1 LTRLKYRKGVSTGVA
16 VLAVFFGIIAGAVAL
31 GAYSGGLTG
40 NRGPPVTTTET
51 QVVTVSSAGGKT
63 TTVTEKAVELAPTV
77 TLTATVTRDG
87 SAPSRAPSMDLEA
100 TQLLYYQG
108 QTVTLVGSIF
118 PPPPGS
124 TGIAVTT
131 SNPLGIVVQVGQAET
146 GITNG
151 TFFYLLSTGTS
162 AGWISGKYHVNATAG
177 GQSAAATFLYSAS
190 PPSSGASLS
199 LQVLAPPLV
208 SAGQQVSIAVLATL
222 PDGVLDD
229 VASWSTF
236 AVLFPDG
243 TLHNLCTPGAPPS
256 SCTGT
261 FSKIHAGFYQVAF
274 TLPVAAQRGTY
285 YVEAA
290 GSDASAN
297 STRGVAQF
305 SVP

>member
-1 LTRLKYRKGVSTGVA
+1 MKYRKGVSTGVA
-16 VLAVFFGIIAGAVAL
+16 VLGVFLGIIAGAVVL

-40 NRGPPVTTTET
+40 NKGPSVTTTET
-51 QVVTVSSAGGKT
+51 QVVTVSSVSAKT
-63 TTVTEKAVELAPTV
+63 TTVTEKAIDLTPTLTV
-77 TLTATVTRDG
+77 TATITRDG
-87 SAPSRAPSMDLEA
+87 SASSRGPSMDLEA

-108 QTVTLVGSIF
+108 QTVTLVGYIY

-162 AGWISGKYHVNATAG
+162 AGWISGKYQVNATVG
-177 GQSAAATFLYSAS
+177 GQSAVATFLYSAS
-190 PPSSGASLS
+190 QPSGRASFA

-208 SAGQQVSIAVLATL
+208 DAGQQVSIAVLATI
-222 PDGVLDD
+222 PNGVLDD

-236 AVLFPDG
+236 AVLYPDG

-256 SCTGT
+256 SCTGA

-274 TLPVAAQRGTY
+274 TLPAAAQRGTY
-285 YVEAA
+285 YVEVA